1 MAGIMFGTQ
10 KGAVGFLPS
19 KEATEVKDIYID
31 LPADFDGAS
40 SIYYFAVSGSRILFS
55 SNITDIGVWEY
66 NVETRTSTQIYNA
79 GENWQNFQMVGENC
93 LISSNVA
100 TGILFFNS
108 YDNQIS
114 LIYESGSGWN
124 EFLQVGD
131 NYLIAGRNATG
142 VLFYN
147 HLFNTIEVKYA
158 LGNWSILTKVRD
170 NVLIGSNSSIGILV
184 YDVRRKESFESIKDY
199 WYEQLKV
206 SGEENMVFGVAG
218 NKCDLFQEEQ
228 VSEEEGKK
236 FAKSI
241 GAVFHLT
248 SCKESIGID
257 ELFEECGK
265 KYLEDNQMINEN
277 NKVDDDRKIVLDKKN
292 INKGTDSK

>member
-1 MAGIMFGTQ
+1 MEGN
-10 KGAVGFLPS
+10 
-19 KEATEVKDIYID
+19 
-31 LPADFDGAS
+31 
-40 SIYYFAVSGSRILFS
+40 
-55 SNITDIGVWEY
+55 NITCKV
-66 NVETRTSTQIYNA
+66 V
-79 GENWQNFQMVGENC
+79 
-93 LISSNVA
+93 L
-100 TGILFFNS
+100 
-108 YDNQIS
+108 
-114 LIYESGSGWN
+114 
-124 EFLQVGD
+124 VGD
-131 NYLIAGRNATG
+131 SGVGKTCIIQRYVNNNYNENTESTSASTYTYKVVDYKQFNKSISFDIWDTAGQELYRALAKNFYLNA
-142 VLFYN
+142 
-147 HLFNTIEVKYA
+147 
-158 LGNWSILTKVRD
+158 
-170 NVLIGSNSSIGILV
+170 SIGILV

-265 KYLEDNQMINEN
+265 KYLEENQMINDTNKGKEGGNIILDKN
-277 NKVDDDRKIVLDKKN
+277 NKKEANSNNRQRRCC
-292 INKGTDSK
+292 